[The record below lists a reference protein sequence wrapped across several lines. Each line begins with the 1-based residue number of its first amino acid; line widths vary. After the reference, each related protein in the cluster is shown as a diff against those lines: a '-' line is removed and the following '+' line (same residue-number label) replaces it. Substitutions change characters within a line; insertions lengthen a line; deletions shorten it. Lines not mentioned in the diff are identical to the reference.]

1 MTLKEFKNSI
11 EKKSSLSFA
20 KENGTLIPP
29 YFHITEIGIKN
40 KHFIDCGGVVREESK
55 VSFQI
60 LTSDDFDH
68 RLSTLKL
75 LGIIKKGER
84 LFNSNIENLDV
95 EFEHQDETVGIYT
108 LTENENV
115 FILQTTKTD
124 CLAKDE
130 CGIETIEEEENE
142 CCTTSG
148 CC

>member
-60 LTSDDFDH
+60 WTSDDFDH

-108 LTENENV
+108 LTEN
-115 FILQTTKTD
+115 
-124 CLAKDE
+124 
-130 CGIETIEEEENE
+130 
-142 CCTTSG
+142 
-148 CC
+148 

>member
-1 MTLKEFKNSI
+1 MALNQTT
-11 EKKSSLSFA
+11 SFRFQLP
-20 KENGTLIPP
+20 NGDFVPP
-29 YFHITEIGIKN
+29 HFHITEVGMVH

-60 LTSDDFDH
+60 WTSDDFDH

-130 CGIETIEEEENE
+130 CGIEIIEKENE